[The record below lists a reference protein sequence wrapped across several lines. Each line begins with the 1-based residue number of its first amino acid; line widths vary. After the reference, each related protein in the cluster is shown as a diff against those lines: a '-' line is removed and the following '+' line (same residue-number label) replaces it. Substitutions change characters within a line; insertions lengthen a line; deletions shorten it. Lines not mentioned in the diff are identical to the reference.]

1 MPDKEPDFSRVNRK
15 RNKNRSNLIL
25 NGLIGLVIVLI
36 IIVGATIVFGNK
48 DKTEEKE
55 PVETVEQNDTT
66 EESAED
72 ATVEEDQDEEDDMQQ
87 NSSEQSQSSGLTGSD
102 KDSSETEGQTESNP
116 DTGASED
123 DSEGTLVTVEPTDD
137 QVVTETVTNDS
148 WAPVGTA
155 QSGEHVSSY
164 DGESVDWNEKKKA
177 LAYATGLSED
187 SMIFWKI
194 KNGGGPQKSIGI
206 VSTRDKSQMYRVYLE
221 WVDGQGWKPVKMDKL
236 STLDFDY

>member
-1 MPDKEPDFSRVNRK
+1 MPNQDPNFSRVNRK
-15 RNKNRSNLIL
+15 RNKSRSNLIL
-25 NGLIGLVIVLI
+25 NGLIGLVVVLI
-36 IIVGATIVFGNK
+36 IIVGASIIIGGK
-48 DKTEEKE
+48 DETKEKD
-55 PVETVEQNDTT
+55 PETVETSGASGEESEDSGMEEEQPEDGSEQNSVDENDT
-66 EESAED
+66 A
-72 ATVEEDQDEEDDMQQ
+72 
-87 NSSEQSQSSGLTGSD
+87 G
-102 KDSSETEGQTESNP
+102 ETESGNDTSDTDGQTESDQETNVT
-116 DTGASED
+116 DEAA
-123 DSEGTLVTVEPTDD
+123 EGELVSVTPTDEK
-137 QVVTETVTNDS
+137 VVTETVVNES
-148 WAPVGTA
+148 WAPIGTA

-221 WVDGQGWKPVKMDKL
+221 WVDGQGWQPVKMDKL

>member
-1 MPDKEPDFSRVNRK
+1 MPNNEPDFSRVNRK

-36 IIVGATIVFGNK
+36 IIVGASIVIGNK
-48 DKTEEKE
+48 DETKEKE
-55 PVETVEQNDTT
+55 PEESVEPNSLT
-66 EESAED
+66 EEATEDGTAED
-72 ATVEEDQDEEDDMQQ
+72 NQETEDDSQQ
-87 NSSEQSQSSGLTGSD
+87 NGSEQSDTAGLTGSD
-102 KDSSETEGQTESNP
+102 SASSEAEGQTES
-116 DTGASED
+116 DQETTSSEQEP
-123 DSEGTLVTVEPTDD
+123 EGTLVTVEPTDD
-137 QVVTETVTNDS
+137 QVVTETVVNDS

-164 DGESVDWNEKKKA
+164 DGESVDWNEKKQA